1 MTTIERFKIQLKK
14 RMDELKAD
22 IKRHKEIAECLSIT
36 LDGYEF
42 ILDDLIPDVIQEE
55 EDEKPHNCGYCGS
68 HDMTRIARNDEL
80 NVDTYQCQ
88 DCWTKWNIFLN
99 KDK

>member
-14 RMDELKAD
+14 RMDELEAD
-22 IKRHKEIAECLSIT
+22 IKRHKEIAECLTIT

-55 EDEKPHNCGYCGS
+55 EDEMIICEMCGS
-68 HDMTRIARNDEL
+68 HAIVEIGRNEL
-80 NVDTYQCQ
+80 LNINTYQCQ
-88 DCWTKWNIFLN
+88 GCQFRWNIKF
-99 KDK
+99 